1 MSRGR
6 VSTIVGRAWRL
17 RCPRCGDGRLFHEAR
32 RWFSMHECCDGCGL
46 KYERARGYFL
56 GSAYI
61 NYAWTGLLLLLLY
74 PALHFGMEFSNRQLL
89 FPLVAVF
96 VGGPVLMFR
105 HARSVWLAM
114 DCIFDSAGFAE
125 DGWEE
130 GHADTDSHHQP

>member
-1 MSRGR
+1 MWPRSLGIIVRRTSRVRIKG
-6 VSTIVGRAWRL
+6 
-17 RCPRCGDGRLFHEAR
+17 AR
-32 RWFSMHECCDGCGL
+32 RLVAIMESNSSVVT
-46 KYERARGYFL
+46 
-56 GSAYI
+56 SAMG
-61 NYAWTGLLLLLLY
+61 AFLLLY

-114 DCIFDSAGFAE
+114 DCIFDRAGFAE

-130 GHADTDSHHQP
+130 GHADPDSHHQP